1 MESSKKNGSCYNYA
15 EEKSKTKNI
24 ELKSNYEI
32 IVDDLRDVINY
43 AKNSN
48 KTEKEYFV
56 TGINCEP
63 DSAYEEMQDTKKY
76 YNKEDKI
83 LAYHAYQSFK
93 AGEVTPELAH
103 KIGVQLANEMWG
115 DRFQVIVTTH
125 LNTNHIHNHLV
136 LNSVSYTDG
145 KKYYS
150 NRANTG
156 RLRHTSDE
164 ICREYGFKCFRRKA
178 L

>member
-1 MESSKKNGSCYNYA
+1 MATTSLWKVVKRMDHVINYA

-63 DSAYEEMQDTKKY
+63 NSAYEEMQDTKKY

-83 LAYHAYQSFK
+83 LAFHAYQSFK
-93 AGEVTPELAH
+93 EGEVSP
-103 KIGVQLANEMWG
+103 
-115 DRFQVIVTTH
+115 
-125 LNTNHIHNHLV
+125 
-136 LNSVSYTDG
+136 
-145 KKYYS
+145 
-150 NRANTG
+150 
-156 RLRHTSDE
+156 
-164 ICREYGFKCFRRKA
+164 
-178 L
+178 